1 MMLYRFYNQDSTW
14 LDGADFTPRR
24 AACAVFFSQMSALL

>member
-14 LDGADFTPRR
+14 LDGADFTPVGLPVL
-24 AACAVFFSQMSALL
+24 CFSHK